1 MALSLRSYL
10 LLFLRCCSTPFNPS
24 TDFRRTRQT
33 GNFRKGRMKED
44 GRRRKSNCETPRA
57 GRTWCEKPKEK
68 AKHDGIAFVSKP
80 YKGPSIG
87 CYITMTAMC
96 IMCCATLACIFVAL
110 MPKAFKPDKA
120 WREDRRDDWDDQ
132 EDFVIIPYQFA
143 TVDDQTNPLSQPERY
158 WQYLPQFH
166 SHYTSVCEPT
176 GSTCNQEIWDNKD
189 VSILI
194 KLSLISKTAHSS
206 QS

>member
-1 MALSLRSYL
+1 
-10 LLFLRCCSTPFNPS
+10 
-24 TDFRRTRQT
+24 
-33 GNFRKGRMKED
+33 MKED
-44 GRRRKSNCETPRA
+44 GRRRKSNCETPQ
-57 GRTWCEKPKEK
+57 GRTWSEKPRENTN
-68 AKHDGIAFVSKP
+68 HNGGIAFVSTKP

-166 SHYTSVCEPT
+166 SHSTSVCEPK

-194 KLSLISKTAHSS
+194 KINFNF
-206 QS
+206 